1 MTDYYWGL
9 LVGAGIGYCI
19 ALATLMMMWA
29 LCVIAKTEE
38 GQANEYQTDVEKKQH

>member
-1 MTDYYWGL
+1 MTEYYTGI

-19 ALATLMMMWA
+19 ALITLVMMWA
-29 LCVIAKTEE
+29 LCVVAKTEE

>member
-19 ALATLMMMWA
+19 ALITLVMMWA

>member
-1 MTDYYWGL
+1 MTDYYWGI

-19 ALATLMMMWA
+19 ALITLVMMWA

-38 GQANEYQTDVEKKQH
+38 GQANEYQKDVEKKQH